1 VKTLLCFFF
10 VLSAWGVDA
19 QSETDIQLAQHYYLN
34 GEFSKAQGYYEKL
47 YLASPTKVYF
57 SRYLDCLLNTGD
69 KKGAEKLYKKQISLQ
84 PDDIALKIQLFFFY
98 EQSNELDK
106 AKKVKSEVSKQPLY
120 DPKQVQDVL
129 SSLLAIDKFDWAMA
143 MVDNAK
149 KNLKYYPYEV
159 WYAQIYLA
167 QGENLKAVE
176 EYIQALQKK
185 PELKEQIQIEIAS
198 IFDFSLENEEI
209 KNVKNT
215 FLTASQKDPN
225 NLVYSEMLI
234 WFFLQSRNFKAAF
247 IQVSALEKRIQGD
260 GSFLIDFGTTCLEND
275 EYLLAKA
282 AFKEVLDANMLRRD
296 DAQRMLLNT
305 YFTAL
310 VTERNATQS
319 ELEEILTLYKTT
331 LERSGNA
338 SNAVEMTLAYCEILA
353 FYANQAPEAK
363 KILESGI
370 NRKGLTDMQKAKVK
384 LKLADVLV
392 LMDSIW
398 DASILYMQI
407 DADFK
412 FEPIGNEAK
421 YKNARVF
428 YFDGEFDY
436 AQAQLDVLKEAT
448 SKFIS
453 NDAMQL
459 SLLILE
465 NYGLD
470 SNYEAMS
477 DYAMSE
483 LLIEQHRYAEAFQRL
498 DSIPLKFPETVLKDE
513 IVYAKAK
520 AKQTQGSWE
529 EAYAYFEQVSTKF
542 PSELLADDALYNMA
556 RINQI
561 HQKNTESAMANYLK
575 LLNDYPGSIY
585 NEDVRMQIRK
595 LRGDKVSE

>member
-1 VKTLLCFFF
+1 
-10 VLSAWGVDA
+10 
-19 QSETDIQLAQHYYLN
+19 
-34 GEFSKAQGYYEKL
+34 
-47 YLASPTKVYF
+47 
-57 SRYLDCLLNTGD
+57 
-69 KKGAEKLYKKQISLQ
+69 
-84 PDDIALKIQLFFFY
+84 
-98 EQSNELDK
+98 
-106 AKKVKSEVSKQPLY
+106 
-120 DPKQVQDVL
+120 
-129 SSLLAIDKFDWAMA
+129 
-143 MVDNAK
+143 
-149 KNLKYYPYEV
+149 
-159 WYAQIYLA
+159 
-167 QGENLKAVE
+167 
-176 EYIQALQKK
+176 
-185 PELKEQIQIEIAS
+185 
-198 IFDFSLENEEI
+198 
-209 KNVKNT
+209 
-215 FLTASQKDPN
+215 
-225 NLVYSEMLI
+225 
-234 WFFLQSRNFKAAF
+234 
-247 IQVSALEKRIQGD
+247 
-260 GSFLIDFGTTCLEND
+260 
-275 EYLLAKA
+275 
-282 AFKEVLDANMLRRD
+282 
-296 DAQRMLLNT
+296 
-305 YFTAL
+305 
-310 VTERNATQS
+310 
-319 ELEEILTLYKTT
+319 
-331 LERSGNA
+331 
-338 SNAVEMTLAYCEILA
+338 
-353 FYANQAPEAK
+353 
-363 KILESGI
+363 
-370 NRKGLTDMQKAKVK
+370 MQKAKVK

>member
-1 VKTLLCFFF
+1 MKTLLCFFF